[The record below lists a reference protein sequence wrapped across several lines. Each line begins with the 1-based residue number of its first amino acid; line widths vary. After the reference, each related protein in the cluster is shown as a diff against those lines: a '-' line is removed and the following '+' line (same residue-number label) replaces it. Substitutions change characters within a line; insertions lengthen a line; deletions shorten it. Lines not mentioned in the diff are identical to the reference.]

1 MTSQITYGL
10 INENFPVPG
19 ADNDSQGFR
28 DNWNQIKIAL
38 QVAKEE
44 LSELQTN
51 AIISADLATSSLPVQ
66 NDLKESALYNG
77 VYYQMYGLAPGTKN
91 VASSGVAT
99 EINVSAGPTQRF
111 FLLPI
116 INSAIIDDG
125 SFSHTFQLAWNN
137 VGNNKFAKM
146 RLFFSASSNDN
157 NVYSI
162 NLTASG
168 ANNLHYSTTYPS
180 IPGTSY
186 RGFTLGGES
195 VNQVNVLVS
204 GSGYITVPNV
214 QFTGATTHGWNSKN
228 PSATVKFKA
237 VPTSTISNG
246 GTDYSVGDRIIIN
259 GQPDIILQVT
269 NIDPGGVITSVSITQ
284 AGSYNLP
291 IVGAQATTA
300 LFGNGSGAFITVN
313 NGVESVVIT
322 NAGDGYVVAPIV
334 TIDAPGSGVQ
344 ATAVAV
350 LTSNTRTNSHVVEA
364 WTMDGGVNVYLDYI
378 GEYKLS

>member
-28 DNWNQIKIAL
+28 DNWTQIKTAL
-38 QVAKEE
+38 ETAKQE
-44 LSELQTN
+44 LTELQTN
-51 AIISADLATSSLPVQ
+51 AIISADLATSSQPVQ
-66 NDLKESALYNG
+66 NDLKNSALYNG

-99 EINVSAGPTQRF
+99 EINISAGPLQRF
-111 FLLPI
+111 YLLPI
-116 INSAIIDDG
+116 INSLIINDG
-125 SFSHTFQLAWNN
+125 TFSHTFSLAWNN
-137 VGNNKFAKM
+137 VAANKFAKM
-146 RLFFSASSNDN
+146 RLFFSARSDDN
-157 NVYSI
+157 NVYSV
-162 NLTASG
+162 NLTPAG
-168 ANNLHYSTTYPS
+168 ANNLHYSTNYPS
-180 IPGTSY
+180 IPGTNF

-195 VNQVNVLVS
+195 VDRVTVS
-204 GSGYITVPNV
+204 VAGSGYITVPNV

-237 VPTSTISNG
+237 VPTSTITAG
-246 GTDYSVGDRIIIN
+246 GTGYAVSDRIIIN

-269 NIDPGGVITSVSITQ
+269 NIDPGGVITGLSIIQ

-300 LFGNGSGAFITVN
+300 LFGNGSDAFISIN
-313 NGVESVVIT
+313 NGIESVVIT

-344 ATAVAV
+344 ATATAF
-350 LTSNTRTNSHVVEA
+350 LSSNTRNNSHVVEA